1 MKFQWVLKFPFQR
14 SNDLDTIS
22 TLSLSII
29 LLVLIVLSGFFS
41 SAETSLMSLN
51 RYRLKHLVKKKHRA
65 AKLTQSLL
73 DRPDRLIGLIL
84 IGNNFVNILAAS
96 IATVICVRI
105 WGNLGYAI
113 ATGALTIIILVFA
126 EITPKTLAALHPEKV
141 AFPASYILTPLYRL
155 FYPIIWLVIG
165 LTNSLLKLFGVDIDE
180 VKDDHINSE
189 ELKIIVNEA
198 GALIPK
204 SHQNMLLSILDLE
217 KVTVEDIMIPRSEI
231 TGIDLEDDLDEV
243 IEQLRS
249 AMHTRLPVFK
259 GDIDNVVGFLHAR
272 QVIKLIAKEEDHLS
286 FDSIQQAMTP
296 VNFVPEGTP
305 LNTQLLNFQRKK
317 SRVGLVVDEYGDI
330 QGLVTLEDILE
341 EIVGEFTTDIATV
354 SKDIQIEKNG
364 SIIIDGSATIRDIN
378 RSLNWKIPT
387 DGPKTLNGIILEHM
401 ESIPQ
406 AGTGLRLAG
415 YPMEVLQI
423 KANMI
428 KSVRIWP
435 ELYKEF

>member
-1 MKFQWVLKFPFQR
+1 M
-14 SNDLDTIS
+14 NTIS
-22 TLSLSII
+22 TFALSTI
-29 LLVLIVLSGFFS
+29 LLVLILLSGFFS

-51 RYRLKHLVKKKHRA
+51 RYRLKHLVKNKHRG
-65 AKLTQSLL
+65 AKLTQALL

-96 IATVICVRI
+96 IATVICVRL
-105 WGNLGYAI
+105 WGDLGYAI

-155 FYPIIWLVIG
+155 FYPLIWMVIS
-165 LTNSLLKLFGVDIDE
+165 LTNGLLRLCGVDIE
-180 VKDDHINSE
+180 EAKEHSINSE

-204 SHQNMLLSILDLE
+204 RHQNMLLSILDLE
-217 KVTVEDIMIPRSEI
+217 KVTVEDIMIPRSEVS
-231 TGIDLEDDLDEV
+231 GIDLEDDLDEI

-249 AMHTRLPVFK
+249 AVHTRFPVFK
-259 GDIDNVVGFLHAR
+259 NDIDNVVGFLHAR
-272 QVIKLIAKEEDHLS
+272 QVIKLLAKIEDEISLQ
-286 FDSIQQAMTP
+286 SIQEAMTP

-317 SRVGLVVDEYGDI
+317 CRIGLVVDEYGDI

-341 EIVGEFTTDIATV
+341 EIVGEFTTDFAAL

-378 RSLNWKIPT
+378 RSLNWDMPT
-387 DGPKTLNGIILEHM
+387 DGPKTLNGIILEHL

-415 YPMEVLQI
+415 YPMEILQI
-423 KANMI
+423 KTNMV

-435 ELYKEF
+435 ELFQPEQTST

>member
-1 MKFQWVLKFPFQR
+1 ME
-14 SNDLDTIS
+14 TIS
-22 TLSLSII
+22 TFSLSVI
-29 LLVLIVLSGFFS
+29 LLALIILSGFFS
-41 SAETSLMSLN
+41 SSETSLMSLN
-51 RYRLKHLVKKKHRA
+51 RYRLKHLVKNKHRA
-65 AKLTQSLL
+65 AKLTQALL
-73 DRPDRLIGLIL
+73 NRPDRLIGLIL

-96 IATVICVRI
+96 IATVICVRL

-113 ATGALTIIILVFA
+113 ATGSLTIIILVFA

-155 FYPIIWLVIG
+155 FYPLIWLVIG

-180 VKDDHINSE
+180 AKDDPINSE

-231 TGIDLEDDLDEV
+231 AGINLEEDLDHI
-243 IEQLRS
+243 IEQLRG
-249 AMHTRLPVFK
+249 AMHTRLPVYK
-259 GDIDNVVGFLHAR
+259 HDIDNVIGFLHAR
-272 QVIKLIAKEEDHLS
+272 QIIKLIAQDDDHLS
-286 FDSIQQAMTP
+286 IKSIEQAMTP

-317 SRVGLVVDEYGDI
+317 NRVGLVVDEYGDI

-341 EIVGEFTTDIATV
+341 EIVGEFTTDIAAV
-354 SKDIQIEKNG
+354 SKDIQVEKDG
-364 SIIIDGSATIRDIN
+364 SVIIDGSATIRDIN
-378 RSLNWKIPT
+378 RSLNWTMPT
-387 DGPKTLNGIILEHM
+387 DGPKTLNGIIIEHM

-415 YPMEVLQI
+415 YPMEIMQI

-435 ELYKEF
+435 TLYKAP

>member
-1 MKFQWVLKFPFQR
+1 
-14 SNDLDTIS
+14 
-22 TLSLSII
+22 
-29 LLVLIVLSGFFS
+29 
-41 SAETSLMSLN
+41 MSLN
-51 RYRLKHLVKKKHRA
+51 RYRLKHLAKNKHRG
-65 AKLTQSLL
+65 AKLTQALL
-73 DRPDRLIGLIL
+73 ERPDRLIGLIL

-96 IATVICVRI
+96 IATVICVRL
-105 WGNLGYAI
+105 WGDIGYAI

-141 AFPASYILTPLYRL
+141 AFPASYILTPLSRL
-155 FYPIIWLVIG
+155 FYPVIWLVIG
-165 LTNSLLKLFGVDIDE
+165 LTNNLLKLFGVDVDE
-180 VKDDHINSE
+180 VKDDRVNSE

-217 KVTVEDIMIPRSEI
+217 KVTVEDIMVPRSEI
-231 TGIDLEDDLDEV
+231 TGIDLEDDLDEI

-249 AMHTRLPVFK
+249 AVHTRLPVFK
-259 GDIDNVVGFLHAR
+259 NDIDNVVGFLHAR
-272 QVIKLIAKEEDHLS
+272 QVIKLIAKDDDHLS
-286 FDSIQQAMTP
+286 IESIQQAMTP
-296 VNFVPEGTP
+296 ANFVPEGTP

-317 SRVGLVVDEYGDI
+317 SRVGLVIDEYGDI

-341 EIVGEFTTDIATV
+341 EIVGEFTTDIATI

-364 SIIIDGSATIRDIN
+364 SIIIDGSATIREIN
-378 RSLNWKIPT
+378 RSLNWKLPT

-415 YPMEVLQI
+415 YPMEILQI
-423 KANMI
+423 KTNMV
-428 KSVRIWP
+428 KSVRIWS
-435 ELYKEF
+435 ELYREPPTD